1 MDKVLHHSYNASVH
15 FNFLLNFPCSTNLF
29 FFKSCYTIIFSRRCV
44 WCRLM
49 TWGMILARKKH
60 LNKGIKQMFS
70 LGFFTSHI
78 NQNKK
83 YLKKLFIIIIT
94 FGKKK
99 KNLSSTQ
106 KKKPKIYG
114 FCQIQRSKIQ
124 VFILLHPTAALKMY
138 HLC

>member
-1 MDKVLHHSYNASVH
+1 
-15 FNFLLNFPCSTNLF
+15 
-29 FFKSCYTIIFSRRCV
+29 
-44 WCRLM
+44 
-49 TWGMILARKKH
+49 
-60 LNKGIKQMFS
+60 MFS